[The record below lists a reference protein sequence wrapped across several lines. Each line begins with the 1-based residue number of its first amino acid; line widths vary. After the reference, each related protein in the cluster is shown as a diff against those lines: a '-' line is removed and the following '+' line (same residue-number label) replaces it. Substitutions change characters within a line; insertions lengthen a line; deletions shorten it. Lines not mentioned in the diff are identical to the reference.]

1 MTQCAWPRNVGLS
14 LSNNAS
20 DTLDDSTSGKKLTDV
35 RKNGNLRWLRRDG
48 NTRVTI
54 AYDPQVM
61 AEIVEVA

>member
-1 MTQCAWPRNVGLS
+1 MTQCAWPRNVGLY

-20 DTLDDSTSGKKLTDV
+20 DTLDDSTSGKKLTDALEC
-35 RKNGNLRWLRRDG
+35 GDLRWLRDG
-48 NTRVTI
+48 KTQVMI